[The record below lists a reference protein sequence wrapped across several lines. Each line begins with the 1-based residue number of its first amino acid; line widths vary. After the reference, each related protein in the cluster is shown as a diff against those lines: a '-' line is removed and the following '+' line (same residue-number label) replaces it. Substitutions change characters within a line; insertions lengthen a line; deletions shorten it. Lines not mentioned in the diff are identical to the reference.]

1 MPLPPPAPEF
11 TALAKPAPYR
21 AHVPSAKPMGSH
33 QVNTDVFEFFTRFI
47 PKQQNESLK
56 QFKDRVMRDPVLS
69 LKVEE
74 ALRNAP
80 MAEQIKL
87 AAMRRALAVAG
98 GQRTGGSPVA
108 TPVAGSYTAD
118 FRGSPE
124 ARKKFAADI
133 VNFLDTGFDYSSP
146 TNGSIFWTGVD
157 PDKLVKQVGVW
168 NEAFGA
174 QMFGQL
180 EATTDARYING
191 AFDWSVKDAEQ
202 QVTQDYFGKVSER
215 YGANAVGHVTSV
227 QMWGLRNDSIFTTKE
242 LPTLFQH
249 MADAISKG
257 ETPAVQDLTI
267 VVLDPLEFEQMP
279 YKFYTNAAIG
289 GIAIVHKSVDDSVSK
304 WIRGR
309 QDCGVTKY
317 LRDIIPPA
325 LEGYWL
331 LQRGAQEPSAAAL
344 QIGKDY
350 PLIKRG

>member
-1 MPLPPPAPEF
+1 MPLPPSAPEF
-11 TALAKPAPYR
+11 TPPAKPAPYR
-21 AHVPSAKPMGSH
+21 VHVPSAKPMGHH
-33 QVNTDVFEFFTRFI
+33 QVNADVFEFFTRFI

-56 QFKDRVMRDPVLS
+56 QFKERVMRDPVLS
-69 LKVEE
+69 LKVEA

-80 MAEQIKL
+80 VAEQIKL
-87 AAMRRALAVAG
+87 AAMRRSLAVAG
-98 GQRTGGSPVA
+98 GQRTGGGPVVNPVA
-108 TPVAGSYTAD
+108 EHYTAD
-118 FRGSPE
+118 FRSSPE

-168 NEAFGA
+168 NEEFGK

-191 AFDWSVKDAEQ
+191 AFDWSVDGAEQ

-215 YGANAVGHVTSV
+215 YGANAIGHVTAV

-242 LPTLFQH
+242 LPTLFHH
-249 MADAISKG
+249 MSEAIARR
-257 ETPAVQDLTI
+257 ETPQVQDITI
-267 VVLDPLEFEQMP
+267 VLLDPLEFEQMP
-279 YKFYTNAAIG
+279 FRYFTNAEIG
-289 GIAIVHKSVDDSVSK
+289 RVPIVHKNVPDSVTR

-317 LRDIIPPA
+317 LNSIIPPR
-325 LEGYWL
+325 LKGYWL
-331 LQRGAQEPSAAAL
+331 ERGSQEPSTAAKK
-344 QIGKDY
+344 IGKDY
-350 PLIKRG
+350 PLIKR

>member
-11 TALAKPAPYR
+11 TGLAPTAPYR
-21 AHVPSAKPMGSH
+21 QSSPAAKPLLPL
-33 QVNTDVFEFFTRFI
+33 QVNADVFEFFTRFI
-47 PKQQNESLK
+47 PRQQNESPK
-56 QFKDRVMRDPVLS
+56 QFKDRVMRDPVLK

-80 MAEQIKL
+80 FSEQIKL

-98 GQRTGGSPVA
+98 GRRTGGGPAAPVA
-108 TPVAGSYTAD
+108 EQYDKDLRS
-118 FRGSPE
+118 SPE

-133 VNFLDTGFDYSSP
+133 VNFLDTGFDYNSP
-146 TNGSIFWTGVD
+146 VSGSIFWTGVD

-168 NEAFGA
+168 NKEFDG

-191 AFDWSVKDAEQ
+191 AFDWSVEGAEQ
-202 QVTQDYFGKVSER
+202 QVTQQYFGRVSER
-215 YGANAVGHVTSV
+215 YGANAAGHVTSV

-249 MADAISKG
+249 MADAIGRG
-257 ETPAVQDLTI
+257 EEPQVQDITI
-267 VVLDPLEFEQMP
+267 VVLDPLAFEQMP
-279 YKFYTNAAIG
+279 YKLYTNAEIG
-289 GIAIVHKSVDDSVSK
+289 GIPIVHKSVEDSVSR

-317 LRDIIPPA
+317 VRDILPQA
-325 LEGYWL
+325 VEGYWL
-331 LQRGAQEPSAAAL
+331 LKRGAQEASAAAKKIA
-344 QIGKDY
+344 QDY